1 MNIPHSVK
9 ISFRSIVKSKTQSL
23 ISILG
28 LGIGLGCFFLLS
40 LLYIHENSFDSFI
53 PKKENLYRILHGSVY
68 LTSYPLG
75 STIKEEIPLV
85 DNYFRYYQDSDVELK
100 NSHNDLVKDKR
111 FAYADTSLFTCLGIK
126 ILQGNPSRSE
136 REICISASTANRY
149 FNKEN
154 PINQILQVKINN
166 QFLPLTVCG
175 VYEDFPQN
183 SRLYP
188 NFICNLDLIKESLG
202 RDQRYLGH
210 YGQASEEFKDWN
222 HFLFETYL
230 LLNEKAE
237 PQNVLRHIQAYK
249 NKTVN
254 EKKKELDYDLQLVTD
269 IYLHSSALYERIESR
284 TGNSAQLK
292 YLLVISL
299 FILMIAVVNYVFL
312 TKAKMENRL
321 KDFGV
326 QKAMGA
332 SIRSIL
338 KQVLLESNMLSII
351 SLLPASLV
359 VLWGFPFIN
368 NTLERTLGVEVFMIW
383 QSWLV
388 LFLVVILT
396 GSISGIIIGLT
407 ITRRSSVDL
416 IKGVKLKSLKG
427 KGWTNSFLSI
437 HFSIFIIL
445 VAGVLTISKQLHYAQ
460 TSSKNIETENVI
472 ICEFNSLELSKQY
485 QLITNEVGKIPGVI
499 RTAGSSLIP
508 PVNMSMPVTLMY
520 ENNKVRFDGFFMGK
534 GMLDLLEVQFIDGHD
549 FGDFHPDQNGENGLI
564 FNESAAKKY
573 KLKVGEL
580 FNGFNVRGI
589 VKDFNGHTFHSLIK
603 PMVILQQ
610 DPQQMNLF
618 AIKTSGLN
626 NDEISKKVSEFF
638 KKISPDV
645 IVNIYTLTDQI
656 KQFYKKEQQQV
667 KLISALSF
675 LAIAL
680 SVMGLFGMVL
690 NTIIQRTKEIGT
702 RKVNGAKTYEII
714 AMLNKDF
721 IKWVL
726 IAFIIACP
734 LAWYA
739 MNIWL
744 EDFAYR
750 TELSWWIFALAGLIA
765 MCIAL
770 LTVSLQS
777 YRAATRNP
785 VESLRYE

>member
-1 MNIPHSVK
+1 MKIPHSVK
-9 ISFRSIVKSKTQSL
+9 ISFRSILKNKTQSL

-28 LGIGLGCFFLLS
+28 LGIGLGCVFLLS

-53 PKKENLYRILHGSVY
+53 PQKENLYRVLRGPVY

-100 NSHNDLVKDKR
+100 NSHHDLVRDKR

-126 ILQGNPSRSE
+126 ILQGNSSRSE

-166 QFLPLTVCG
+166 RFLSLRVCG

-188 NFICNLDLIKESLG
+188 NFICNLDLIRESLG
-202 RDQRYLGH
+202 RHQRYLGH
-210 YGQASEEFKDWN
+210 FGKASEVFKDWD

-230 LLNEKAE
+230 LLNKNAD
-237 PQNVLRHIQAYK
+237 PQNVLRHMQAYK
-249 NKTVN
+249 NKTVD
-254 EKKKELDYDLQLVTD
+254 EKRRDQDYDLQIVTD
-269 IYLHSSALYERIESR
+269 IYLHSSALYEITESR
-284 TGNSAQLK
+284 TGNATQLK

-299 FILMIAVVNYVFL
+299 FILLIAVVNYVFL

-332 SIRSIL
+332 STKSIL
-338 KQVLLESNMLSII
+338 KQVLLESNMLSFL
-351 SLLPASLV
+351 SLFPASLV

-368 NTLERTLGVEVFMIW
+368 NTLERTLGIEVFMIW
-383 QSWLV
+383 QSWVV
-388 LFLVVILT
+388 LFLVVIVT
-396 GSISGIIIGLT
+396 GSISGIVIGLT
-407 ITRRSSVDL
+407 ITSRSSVDL
-416 IKGVKLKSLKG
+416 IKGIKLKSLKG
-427 KGWTNSFLSI
+427 KGWTNSVLSI
-437 HFSIFIIL
+437 HFAIFIIL
-445 VAGVLTISKQLHYAQ
+445 VTGVLIIKKQLHYAQ

-485 QLITNEVGKIPGVI
+485 QLITNEVEKIPGVI
-499 RTAGSSLIP
+499 CTAGSSLIP
-508 PVNMSMPVTLMY
+508 PVNLNMPVTLMY
-520 ENNKVRFDGFFMGK
+520 ENHKVRFDGLFMGK
-534 GMLDLLEVQFIDGHD
+534 GMLGLLGVQFLDGFD
-549 FGDFHPDQNGENGLI
+549 FGDFHPDQNDENEVI

-589 VKDFNGHTFHSLIK
+589 VKDFSGHSFHSQIQ

-610 DPQQMNLF
+610 DPQKMNLF

-626 NDEISKKVSEFF
+626 NDEIRKKAGEFF
-638 KKISPDV
+638 SKLSPDV
-645 IVNIYTLTDQI
+645 IVNIYTLKEQI
-656 KQFYKKEQQQV
+656 SEFYKKEQQQV
-667 KLISALSF
+667 KLLTAFSF
-675 LAIAL
+675 FAIIL
-680 SVMGLFGMVL
+680 SVMGLLGMVL
-690 NTIIQRTKEIGT
+690 NAIFLKRKEIGI
-702 RKVNGAKTYEII
+702 RKVNGAKTIEILR
-714 AMLNKDF
+714 MLNCDF
-721 IKWVL
+721 AKWV
-726 IAFIIACP
+726 IFSFVFACP
-734 LAWYA
+734 IAWYA
-739 MNIWL
+739 MHKWL
-744 EDFAYR
+744 ENFAYK
-750 TELSWWIFALAGLIA
+750 TELSWWIFVLSGLIA
-765 MCIAL
+765 MGIAL
-770 LTVSLQS
+770 LTVSFQS
-777 YRAATRNP
+777 WRAATRNP